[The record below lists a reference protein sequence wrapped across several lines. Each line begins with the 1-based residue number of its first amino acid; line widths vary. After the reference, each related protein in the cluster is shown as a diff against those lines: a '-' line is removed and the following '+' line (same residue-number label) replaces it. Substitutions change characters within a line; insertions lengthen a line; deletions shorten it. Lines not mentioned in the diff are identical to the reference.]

1 MPLIGESIGTVSPT
15 WIVKILRFYS
25 ARSSWTCR
33 LLPSLF
39 RISLKVSSSSSRH
52 SIRWLFCSSSFVSS
66 LVDSWKFRM
75 LNSWWCYF
83 ISKRVLCS
91 KSCLFSSWSLFSSS
105 ISFRDSLWGSWGLS
119 SATDWVLWCTLV
131 SLVGVYRSATY
142 LPKEAIFSAFPGTT
156 ERLKRPLH
164 DESNRFVRPS
174 PMGLFEAA
182 SSWIFFANSSLTFV
196 KLRTSYSRISIRL
209 VFSLLSSCSLSR
221 FLRMLRIAPSC
232 SIGRR
237 AAISFCKFF

>member
-15 WIVKILRFYS
+15 GIFKILSFYS
-25 ARSSWTCR
+25 ISSSWTCR

-39 RISLKVSSSSSRH
+39 RIFLKVSSSSSRD
-52 SIRWLFCSSSFVSS
+52 SILWFFCSSSIVSC
-66 LVDSWKFRM
+66 LVNSWKFRI

-91 KSCLFSSWSLFSSS
+91 KSCLFSNWNLSSS
-105 ISFRDSLWGSWGLS
+105 FTSYRDLLPGSWGLPS
-119 SATDWVLWCTLV
+119 ETNWGILV
-131 SLVGVYRSATY
+131 SLVCVYLSVIY
-142 LPKEAIFSAFPGTT
+142 FPKLSMFSAFPGTT
-156 ERLKRPLH
+156 ERLKRLLQG
-164 DESNRFVRPS
+164 ESNRFVRPS